1 MQTCQTCGV
10 NDADVETMLDP
21 FTTAL
26 FLEDDDHELMTLCPL
41 CARDRYEDS

>member
-1 MQTCQTCGV
+1 MQTCQTCGTTG
-10 NDADVETMLDP
+10 ADVETMLDP

-26 FLEDDDHELMTLCPL
+26 YPEDDDHEQMTLCPL

>member
-10 NDADVETMLDP
+10 TAAAVEAMLDP

-26 FLEDDDHELMTLCPL
+26 WPENDDHEQMTLCPL
-41 CARDRYEDS
+41 CARDRYEES